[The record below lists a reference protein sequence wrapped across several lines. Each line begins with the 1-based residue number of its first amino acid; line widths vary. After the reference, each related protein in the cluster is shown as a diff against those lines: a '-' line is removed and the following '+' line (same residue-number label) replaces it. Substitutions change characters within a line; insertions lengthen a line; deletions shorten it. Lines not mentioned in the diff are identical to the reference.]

1 MLNICCVNEDVAGKF
16 KKMKTTIETEKGI
29 IECSMV
35 GQGETIL
42 FIHGG
47 HSNCD
52 ETIFQKGFE
61 ISEYQLLTPS
71 RPGYGKTPLN
81 SQNKSPKGTSE
92 LIISLLGKLKINTVN
107 VIGISA
113 GGLTALELAAN
124 YPERI
129 NNLVLISALTKKW
142 FTITDPLYKKGKKI
156 FSPKMEKISWS
167 VYRISFKIF
176 PELMT
181 KVMFKELSKYRPI
194 EFEKNEIKELKE
206 MTMKMRSFTGFSN
219 DLDQDIDQNILSK
232 IKCKTL
238 ILHSNYDNSVGFE
251 HPENARRNI
260 KQSELIKFN
269 NRWGH
274 LLWLGEEYTS
284 PLAEIQKRWKK

>member
-1 MLNICCVNEDVAGKF
+1 
-16 KKMKTTIETEKGI
+16 MKTTIETEKGI
-29 IECSMV
+29 IEYSIS

-52 ETIFQKGFE
+52 ETLFQKGFE
-61 ISEYQLLTPS
+61 ISKYQILTPS

-92 LIISLLGKLKINTVN
+92 LIISLLDKLKINTVN

-129 NNLVLISALTKKW
+129 KNLVLISALTKKW
-142 FTITDPLYKKGKKI
+142 FAITDPLYNKGKKI
-156 FSPKMEKISWS
+156 FSPQMEKFSWA
-167 VYRISFKIF
+167 VYKISFKIF
-176 PELMT
+176 PKLMT
-181 KVMFKELSKYRPI
+181 KIMFKELSKYNPI
-194 EFEKNEIKELKE
+194 EFYKNEIKELKE

-232 IKCKTL
+232 IICRTL
-238 ILHSNYDNSVGFE
+238 ILHSNYDNAVNFE
-251 HPENARRNI
+251 HPENAKRNI
-260 KQSELIKFN
+260 QQSELITFN

-274 LLWLGEEYTS
+274 LLWLGEEYLN
-284 PLAEIQKRWKK
+284 PLTEIKKQWRN